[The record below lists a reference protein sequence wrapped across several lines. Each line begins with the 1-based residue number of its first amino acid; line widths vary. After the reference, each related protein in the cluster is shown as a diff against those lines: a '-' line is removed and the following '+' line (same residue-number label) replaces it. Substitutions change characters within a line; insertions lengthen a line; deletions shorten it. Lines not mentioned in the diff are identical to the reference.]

1 MILESEVRK
10 RLAAVVQRA
19 LSIAD
24 FEEWLAPASWS
35 MHRDSSPEAIDLV
48 SSIHLLLAERDERMI
63 DEVQLRR
70 ELLSLLNNVH
80 ESLVFGPAV
89 PLPKPSASKAYWVQ
103 AAQRWVL
110 PAPA

>member
-10 RLAAVVQRA
+10 RLAAVARRA

-24 FEEWLAPASWS
+24 FEEWLGAASWS

-48 SSIHLLLAERDERMI
+48 SSIHLLLAERDEEMI

-70 ELLSLLNNVH
+70 ELLSLLNNVR
-80 ESLVFGPAV
+80 ESLVFGAAV
-89 PLPKPSASKAYWVQ
+89 PLAKPSASKAYWVLP
-103 AAQRWVL
+103 AQRWAL
-110 PAPA
+110 PVSA